1 MFEVDWTRLVAQA
14 SLILSSATVIL
25 SFALLVYVLG
35 HNLLSNVGRS
45 FAALLACLTV
55 VYACDVAI
63 GRVSLLEAAMP
74 WLRVQWLGIAFLPAA
89 YLHFSHALLS
99 STNARS
105 RTLDVAVV
113 TSYVFASLLVA
124 LALFTDALVTVGVT
138 APPVAHLVPGPLFPV
153 FVLFFAVTTVWGLL
167 NVYQARKRCLTPAAR
182 RRMNYLSIAFI
193 APALG
198 AFPFLILVSIPH
210 LVPPAMVLVLAAMGN
225 LLVGF
230 MLIVLTYT
238 VAYYGVLTP
247 DRAVRQ
253 SLVYY
258 LLRGPVVG
266 TLVVMLILTIPN
278 TPRVL
283 GLPRDVVLVAAVVA
297 TIILMQVVI
306 HLARPL
312 IDRIIYW
319 RDREEVAW
327 LAEIDNHLMTSTDLR
342 QILEN
347 ILVALCEALRTPAG
361 FVAVQPQEGQEVQIE
376 AVVGPREAALDFVAS
391 PEFQAALNGF
401 GPEMAANGNGQ
412 AAPLPEFVQAGH
424 TWLFPLRA
432 RSDASLMGWVGLATD
447 QGTDDTNGQPI
458 IRHRATVLALLRQ
471 ACKALED
478 RQVQQDVFGAL
489 RRIIPEMERMQAW
502 RSVVQYPG
510 SDPLPQL
517 DPDSLVE
524 QPDFERWVK
533 DALTHYWG
541 GPKLTTSPLLR
552 LRVVTDTLAENDNNP
567 ARALRTVLKKAI
579 ELQRPDGDRKLTA
592 TEWLLYNILDMK
604 FVQGERVR
612 DIAARLAM
620 SESDLYRKQRV
631 AITEVAKT
639 LADMEMKEKL

>member
-1 MFEVDWTRLVAQA
+1 MFAVDWTQIVAQA
-14 SLILSSATVIL
+14 NLILSSATVIL

-63 GRVSLLEAAMP
+63 GRATLAVAAEP

-99 STNARS
+99 STNVRS
-105 RTLDVAVV
+105 RALEGGVIG
-113 TSYVFASLLVA
+113 SYVLACLLVA
-124 LALFTDALVTVGVT
+124 LALFTDLLVTAGT
-138 APPVAHLVPGPLFPV
+138 NAPPIAHLVPGLLFPV
-153 FVLFFAVTTVWGLL
+153 FVLFFAVTATWGLA
-167 NVYQARKRCLTPAAR
+167 NVYRARKRCLTPAAR

-193 APALG
+193 APAIG

-210 LVPPAMVLVLAAMGN
+210 LVTPAIVLVLAALGN

-266 TLVVMLILTIPN
+266 TLVVVLILTIPD
-278 TPRVL
+278 TPQVL
-283 GLPRDVVLVAAVVA
+283 GLPRDVVLIGAIVA

-306 HLARPL
+306 HLARPV
-312 IDRIIYW
+312 IDRVIYW
-319 RDREEVAW
+319 HDRDEVAW
-327 LAEIDNHLMTSTDLR
+327 LAEIDRHLMTSTDLR
-342 QILEN
+342 QVLEN

-361 FVAVQPQEGQEVQIE
+361 FVAVPAGSDEEVQVE
-376 AVVGPREAALDFVAS
+376 AVVGPREAALDFVHS
-391 PEFQAALNGF
+391 LEFRSALDSS
-401 GPEMAANGNGQ
+401 GPHVPANGNGH
-412 AAPLPEFVQAGH
+412 AAPLPEYSQVGN

-432 RSDASLMGWVGLATD
+432 RSDAALLGWVGLATER
-447 QGTDDTNGQPI
+447 DTGDADGQAVA
-458 IRHRATVLALLRQ
+458 RHRATVLALLRQ
-471 ACKALED
+471 ASKALED
-478 RQVQQDVFGAL
+478 RQVQQDVFGAV
-489 RRIIPEMERMQAW
+489 RRILPEMERMQAL

-517 DPDSLVE
+517 NPDSLLD
-524 QPDFERWVK
+524 QPDFERWVR
-533 DALTHYWG
+533 DALNHYWG
-541 GPKLTTSPLLR
+541 GPKLTNSPLLR
-552 LRVVTDTLAENDNNP
+552 LHVVADTLAENDNNP
-567 ARALRTVLKKAI
+567 ARALRSVLKRAI

-639 LADMEMKEKL
+639 LADMELKEKL

>member
-361 FVAVQPQEGQEVQIE
+361 FVAVQPQEGREVQIE

-412 AAPLPEFVQAGH
+412 TAPLPEFVQAGH